1 MSVRE
6 VPPSL
11 LIKRLGEEL
20 RNLRELQ
27 PPEWS
32 RYVKTGAHKER
43 PPEQPTWWHVRAA
56 SVLRRIYLDGPIGVS
71 RLRTHYGGRRKRG
84 SAPEHFRKAGG
95 KILRAILQQLEQA
108 ELVTKTERGG
118 RRITAKGAS
127 LLDRL
132 ADRIKAELAK
142 VPKAA

>member
-6 VPPSL
+6 VPPNV

-20 RNLRELQ
+20 RNLKELQ

-32 RYVKTGAHKER
+32 RHVKTGVHKER
-43 PPEQPTWWHVRAA
+43 PPEQPTWWHVRTA

-71 RLRTHYGGRRKRG
+71 RLRTYYGGRQRRG

-108 ELVTKTERGG
+108 ELVVKTERGG
-118 RRITAKGAS
+118 RRITVKGAS
-127 LLDRL
+127 MLDRL
-132 ADRIKAELAK
+132 AGRIKAELDK